1 MPILRERDRLESFLS
16 RHRLQKAYDILAVKA
31 NYPSRYKET
40 KMLRH
45 VPPILV
51 LLAVLLLLAGC
62 GTAAPEPVPP
72 SSPTPTPIP
81 TAGLTPT
88 LMPITDPTPT
98 TVPTPTPTSAPAI
111 AGVACNLID
120 TPFDALMLGTGQLT
134 GLKAEFRY
142 SGSDEHMLTTQSD
155 PEGVLFG
162 KGEQIFKDDTF
173 YERGSAPDNPKVYG
187 EWRVHPHVRQLF
199 TRPPCL
205 DPSSVKVGASGS
217 SDEPHFVSE
226 RFLSEEEGAMRQEYW
241 ADFAGRPIRGRRTF
255 FPPEYD
261 GVSNTETGVL
271 EYTYSGYG
279 EPNIIEAPCA
289 RAMPDEADN
298 PGLMRDCIHLLT
310 AKDTLGGAAVLNW
323 SLDIPYRTLGRRDD
337 GGDAAADYKA
347 PVAQS
352 GPDGQNAH
360 RAAVPL
366 HSDAPGSK
374 PQRLDRGDAEG
385 ARTVVKSSGI
395 PALRQQPDGHNTPC
409 TGQSRHAKC
418 PVPFGQQLHRLHPDG
433 APGRGHQRPLCPQS
447 ALLRAVAVS
456 GLTAGSAA
464 TAGKGSIW
472 GLISE

>member
-1 MPILRERDRLESFLS
+1 MGTNGMRNLLVIAGIAALLNSLLKVDVGFRSASGHASPIVIGGFVGLV
-16 RHRLQKAYDILAVKA
+16 ILA
-31 NYPSRYKET
+31 
-40 KMLRH
+40 
-45 VPPILV
+45 
-51 LLAVLLLLAGC
+51 AGC
-62 GTAAPEPVPP
+62 GTAEPEPMLIV
-72 SSPTPTPIP
+72 SPTSTPILDAGVTPTP
-81 TAGLTPT
+81 
-88 LMPITDPTPT
+88 MPNTDPTPI
-98 TVPTPTPTSAPAI
+98 TVPTTTPTSAPAS
-111 AGVACNLID
+111 AEEPCNLMD

-323 SLDIPYRTLGRRDD
+323 SLDTPITSWD
-337 GGDAAADYKA
+337 GVTMEGT
-347 PVAQS
+347 
-352 GPDGQNAH
+352 
-360 RAAVPL
+360 
-366 HSDAPGSK
+366 
-374 PQRLDRGDAEG
+374 PQRITGLLLPNKSLTGRIPFDLWRLSGLTRLDLSRNALTGEIPRGFAQLSNLQEI
-385 ARTVVKSSGI
+385 RLSGNALTGCI
-395 PALRQQPDGHNTPC
+395 LPALRDVAVND
-409 TGQSRHAKC
+409 
-418 PVPFGQQLHRLHPDG
+418 L
-433 APGRGHQRPLCPQS
+433 S
-447 ALLRAVAVS
+447 ALNLPDCGAS
-456 GLTAGSAA
+456 P
-464 TAGKGSIW
+464 
-472 GLISE
+472 

>member
-51 LLAVLLLLAGC
+51 LLAVLLLLTGC
-62 GTAAPEPVPP
+62 ATAAPEPVPP

-88 LMPITDPTPT
+88 LMPNTDPTPI
-98 TVPTPTPTSAPAI
+98 TVPTTTPTSAPAS
-111 AGVACNLID
+111 AEEPCNLMD

-289 RAMPDEADN
+289 RAIPHEADN
-298 PGLMRDCIHLLT
+298 PGLMRDCIYLLT
-310 AKDTLGGAAVLNW
+310 AKDYLGGAEVLNW
-323 SLDIPYRTLGRRDD
+323 SLDIPIARWD
-337 GGDAAADYKA
+337 GVTMEGT
-347 PVAQS
+347 
-352 GPDGQNAH
+352 
-360 RAAVPL
+360 
-366 HSDAPGSK
+366 
-374 PQRLDRGDAEG
+374 PQRITRLQLPNRRLMGFMSIELRYLSALTHLDLSHNALTGEMLRGLAQWSNLQEFRLSDNSLTG
-385 ARTVVKSSGI
+385 TI
-395 PALRQQPDGHNTPC
+395 PPALGNLAMLNTLSLSGNNF
-409 TGQSRHAKC
+409 TGCIPMA
-418 PVPFGQQLHRLHPDG
+418 L
-433 APGRGHQRPLCPQS
+433 RGVAINDLS
-447 ALLRAVAVS
+447 ALNLPYCEPS
-456 GLTAGSAA
+456 PSQG
-464 TAGKGSIW
+464 
-472 GLISE
+472 